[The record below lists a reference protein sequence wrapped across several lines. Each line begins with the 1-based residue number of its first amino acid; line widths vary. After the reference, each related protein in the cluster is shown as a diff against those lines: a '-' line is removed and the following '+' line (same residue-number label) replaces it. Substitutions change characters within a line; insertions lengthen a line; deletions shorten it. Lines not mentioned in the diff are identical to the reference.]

1 MKYNVIVET
10 KKATADFK
18 RECNRLQKIID
29 GNVRGQYTTANGN
42 EVSRLKKNV
51 LYWELRILE
60 FSAERE
66 AVLESQE
73 EIFEQFKEA
82 EEKLTECKVC
92 QGAGQNTVYQEYEDG
107 EVEAIDV
114 VDCICTDDRW
124 DGENQD
130 KCLEC
135 GRIGQY
141 FNGELKDPIGC
152 ECPYHESSNDGR
164 LV

>member
-18 RECNRLQKIID
+18 RESN
-29 GNVRGQYTTANGN
+29 
-42 EVSRLKKNV
+42 
-51 LYWELRILE
+51 
-60 FSAERE
+60 
-66 AVLESQE
+66 
-73 EIFEQFKEA
+73 
-82 EEKLTECKVC
+82 
-92 QGAGQNTVYQEYEDG
+92 
-107 EVEAIDV
+107 
-114 VDCICTDDRW
+114 RW